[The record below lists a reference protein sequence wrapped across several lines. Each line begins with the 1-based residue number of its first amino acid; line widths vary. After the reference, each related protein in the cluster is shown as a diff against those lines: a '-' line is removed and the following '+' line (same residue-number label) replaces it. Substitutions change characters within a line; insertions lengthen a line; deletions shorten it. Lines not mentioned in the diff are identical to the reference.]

1 MKLLVNVVPH
11 KQLYFAVI
19 LVNFLKEMSHLKH
32 FYGQTIRSQ
41 VQEKAPPLALCSH
54 GVGVLGLGLFW
65 EIF

>member
-32 FYGQTIRSQ
+32 FYGQTIK

-54 GVGVLGLGLFW
+54 GVGVLGLGLLW